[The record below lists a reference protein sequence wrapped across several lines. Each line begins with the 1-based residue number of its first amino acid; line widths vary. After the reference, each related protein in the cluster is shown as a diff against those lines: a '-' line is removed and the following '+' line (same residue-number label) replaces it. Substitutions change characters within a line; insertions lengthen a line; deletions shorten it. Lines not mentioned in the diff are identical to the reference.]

1 MNTTVANYLQKHY
14 AELSRV
20 AEQCCRR
27 AGIPAEAGDVL
38 HEVLLVTLLDPGKQ
52 LDYAERVETDPELL
66 LRYLK
71 RIIKLNACSSRAPYR
86 QERDRLETL
95 LDRAAEIN
103 ALPVADT
110 AGEDRASRVWDV
122 FDRLPL
128 TTLQRDLFLFCYRD
142 NRSPAE
148 WSHPSSP
155 GHGRP
160 LSRTAIY
167 GHLRKVVTL
176 IRETLAFEAD
186 ES

>member
-1 MNTTVANYLQKHY
+1 MGLALLFAKSASAQP
-14 AELSRV
+14 ELAALKPPCRGSGQL
-20 AEQCCRR
+20 EQDLRDCMADMRQNQ
-27 AGIPAEAGDVL
+27 
-38 HEVLLVTLLDPGKQ
+38 LLFDM
-52 LDYAERVETDPELL
+52 ETEPELL

-86 QERDRLETL
+86 QERDRLEAL

-110 AGEDRASRVWDV
+110 VGEDRASRVWDV

-128 TTLQRDLFLFCYRD
+128 TPLERELFLFCYRD

-155 GHGRP
+155 GHDRP

-167 GHLRKVVTL
+167 GHLRKVITL